1 MGAGKSTVGRHLADR
16 LGKRF
21 IDADRVLEER
31 CGVPI
36 RVIFDVEGEPGFR
49 RREAALIEELTLQSD
64 VVLATGGGA
73 VENEAT
79 RAALKSRG
87 VTIYLFGSASELSS
101 RTRNDRNRPLLRD
114 TDPTAKL
121 EQLLARREG
130 WYREVADLVIETGKP
145 SVSRLAGI
153 IIETLRE
160 HPHFCDV
167 IDQVPIRSSP

>member
-160 HPHFCDV
+160 HPHFCDLV
-167 IDQVPIRSSP
+167 EQVSMRSAL